1 MPAPPT
7 ADEAIGNEMFQ
18 TAPQVEK
25 LAPFSAEDPK
35 IIRTFQ
41 RAKRIDLM
49 ARWGI
54 SAGGILVIFCVVGM
68 MVFIAAVGMPLFITP
83 SVAKLSQFDRS
94 LQEKIL
100 AVGVDEYLET
110 GFSLD
115 QRGVWSFYYMKDG
128 KVFNQVTTKPVAKK
142 NLQLH
147 SIETYDNKIYSLL
160 WADGST
166 TVTEVKFLPKFN
178 EGVRTITHQINRIAD
193 FPAEQN
199 QQVLQ
204 SFARISGEDDS
215 KRVTLV
221 RQLGNNKIQV
231 IQQLVEEDLMGNT
244 EEKNYSNDFQYP
256 LEDPITV
263 MTVDRLGNAVY
274 AGTQTGQ
281 LLQWN
286 ISEPGE
292 ASLVGQVQAF
302 ENAMAITALAVVFG
316 ESSVA
321 VGDEKGNLTVWFPGK
336 IQKTGEPGPLKK
348 VHIYDSYKNP
358 IARLLPSTR
367 NKSFTSL
374 DEGGNIRLNHM
385 TSERKLLDLSSAQPY
400 RIFGFSTRDNGL
412 VTLDDHNQISLWE
425 LDIPHPEV
433 SWRTLFG
440 EVWYEGY
447 QEPEHIWQSSAS
459 TDDFEPKFSLTTLV
473 FGSLKG
479 TFYAMVFSIPLAL
492 FGAIYTSEFCKDTY
506 RRYLKPGIE
515 IMAAMPSVIIG
526 FLIALWLA
534 PIVEQYVISF
544 FLSTLLIP
552 LVTVFF
558 LFVWQAIRENPWC
571 KRIEGGYEFL
581 LIVPVIIFGC
591 WLSVVLQAPIERML
605 FNGNFQLWLY
615 QETGMRY
622 DQRNSI
628 IIGYGLGF
636 LVIPLIFTICDDAL
650 TNVPKSLKAASLS
663 LGASRW
669 QTLWRVVLPSASP
682 GIFAAIIIGFGRA
695 IGETMVVLMATGNTP
710 IMDWSVFNGMRTL
723 AANIAVELPEAPVDG
738 TLYRILFLSGALLFL
753 ITFFLNTFAE
763 VIRQRLRKSYGQ
775 F

>member
-7 ADEAIGNEMFQ
+7 ADETLGNEVFHASPK
-18 TAPQVEK
+18 TEK
-25 LAPFSAEDPK
+25 SAPFSAEDPK
-35 IIRTFQ
+35 IIRTFL
-41 RAKRIDLM
+41 RAKKIDTF
-49 ARWGI
+49 ARWSI
-54 SAGGILVIFCVVGM
+54 TVGGILVIFCVVGM
-68 MVFIAAVGMPLFITP
+68 MFFIAGVGLPLFIPP
-83 SVAKLSQFDRS
+83 SSQLLSQFQIKTTPQD
-94 LQEKIL
+94 KIL

-110 GFSLD
+110 GFSLN
-115 QRGVWSFYYMKDG
+115 QTGTWSFYMMKDG
-128 KVFNQVTTKPVAKK
+128 KTINQVVTNNITK
-142 NLQLH
+142 NDTRLR
-147 SIETYDNKIYSLL
+147 SIETYDNKLYSLL
-160 WADGST
+160 WEDGST
-166 TVTEVKFLPKFN
+166 TVVEIKFLPKFN
-178 EGVRTITHQINRIAD
+178 EGVRTITHQVNRIAD
-193 FPAEQN
+193 FPGVSDQT
-199 QQVLQ
+199 VLQ
-204 SFARISGEDDS
+204 TFARVSGEDDS
-215 KRVTLV
+215 RKTTLV
-221 RQLGNNKIQV
+221 QLLNNNRIQA
-231 IQQLVEEDLMGNT
+231 IQQVVEEDLMGDQQ
-244 EEKNYSNDFQYP
+244 EETYSTIFQSP
-256 LEDPITV
+256 IEEPISAITV
-263 MTVDRLGNAVY
+263 DQLGNTVY
-274 AGTQTGQ
+274 AGTKNGH

-292 ASLVGQVQAF
+292 AELIGQIQAF
-302 ENAMAITALAVVFG
+302 EDSRAITALSVVFG
-316 ESSVA
+316 ENSIA
-321 VGDEKGNLTVWFPGK
+321 VGDEKGELTVWFQGK
-336 IQKTGEPGPLKK
+336 VSEGQPALQLA
-348 VHIYDSYKNP
+348 HIYAPHNSP
-358 IARLLPSTR
+358 VIRILPSTR

-374 DEGGNIRLNHM
+374 DEAGNIRISHM
-385 TSERKLLDLSSAQPY
+385 TSERRLLDLSSAQPY
-400 RIFGFSTRDNGL
+400 QTFGFSTRNNGM
-412 VTLDDHNQISLWE
+412 VALDAQNRVSMIE
-425 LDIPHPEV
+425 LKIPHPEV
-433 SWRTLFG
+433 SWQVLFG
-440 EVWYEGY
+440 KVWYEGY
-447 QEPEHIWQSSAS
+447 PEADYVWQSSAA

-544 FLSTLLIP
+544 FLSTMVIP
-552 LVTVFF
+552 LVTIGF
-558 LFVWQAIRENPWC
+558 LFVWQMIRENAWC
-571 KRIEGGYEFL
+571 KKVEGGYEFL
-581 LIVPVIIFGC
+581 IIIPVILLGA
-591 WLSVVLQAPIERML
+591 WLATVLQAPVENI
-605 FNGNFQLWLY
+605 FFGGDFQNWLY
-615 QETGMRY
+615 QEAGMRY

-682 GIFAAIIIGFGRA
+682 GIFAGIIIGFGRA

-738 TLYRILFLSGALLFL
+738 TLYRILFLSAALLFL
-753 ITFFLNTFAE
+753 ITFVLNTFAE